1 MDLQKLLRPRS
12 MVILGA
18 SEKYGL
24 GSDTCRNAQA
34 FCRDLSRVYY
44 VHPKYDT
51 VFGRKCYP
59 DIASVPDSIDLLVIC
74 TNQRTVIPAMEQA
87 ASKGAGGGGIR
98 QRLLGDAYAGRAPA
112 GGELAQ
118 AAQRLD
124 MAVHGSQLRGIRE
137 PNRRDLQF
145 CLCRADGR
153 KGRRDR
159 LFLPEPGSSASIC
172 STARNY
178 VFPWR
183 YREATAGLC
192 SRRTIWNT
200 WWRTETLG

>member
-1 MDLQKLLRPRS
+1 MLPGHCLRSRQHRPAGDLYQPAHGNPRHGTGGVQGLR
-12 MVILGA
+12 
-18 SEKYGL
+18 
-24 GSDTCRNAQA
+24 
-34 FCRDLSRVYY
+34 
-44 VHPKYDT
+44 
-51 VFGRKCYP
+51 
-59 DIASVPDSIDLLVIC
+59 
-74 TNQRTVIPAMEQA
+74 
-87 ASKGAGGGGIR
+87 GGGGIR

-112 GGELAQ
+112 GGGAGAGSP
-118 AAQRLD
+118 AAGHGR
-124 MAVHGSQLRGIRE
+124 HGSQLRGIRE